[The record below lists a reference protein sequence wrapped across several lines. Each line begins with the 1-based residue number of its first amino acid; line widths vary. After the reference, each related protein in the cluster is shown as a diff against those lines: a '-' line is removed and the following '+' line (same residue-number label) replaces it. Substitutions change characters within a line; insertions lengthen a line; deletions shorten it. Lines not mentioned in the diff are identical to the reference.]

1 VAESQAASQEQKTTQ
16 AAMENNPI
24 LPVHLIVST
33 KALSCSEWKC
43 LSLLEDAAPL
53 KFEFEDHSRPELGNR
68 NLIGFLSHVVERLH
82 HQGSRQLNCLAD
94 AYLEVV
100 QRCISHTDF
109 GGYGLDQDTELS
121 SDQEAEVL
129 FLCSA
134 YLEAVKSAARTQLGP
149 VVQAFRPQGRRGMTM
164 TEKILAMHDVSRRGF
179 VRPGDIIQ
187 VDVDWVIA
195 SELSWKV
202 CHSPSL
208 PSKILVLTE
217 QY

>member
-1 VAESQAASQEQKTTQ
+1 MESNK
-16 AAMENNPI
+16 I
-24 LPVHLIVST
+24 LPVHLIVSA
-33 KALSCSEWKC
+33 KALSSSEWKC
-43 LSLLEDAAPL
+43 LYLLEDAATL
-53 KFEFEDHSRPELGNR
+53 KIEFENHLIPELGNR
-68 NLIGFLSHVVERLH
+68 NLVGFLSHVAERLH
-82 HQGSRQLNCLAD
+82 HQGVRQLNCLAD

-100 QRCISHTDF
+100 QRCISHADF
-109 GGYGLDQDTELS
+109 GGYGLSQDTELS

-149 VVQAFRPQGRRGMTM
+149 AVQGFRPQGRRGMTM

-179 VRPGDIIQ
+179 VRPGDLIQ

-202 CHSPSL
+202 SYSHLYL
-208 PSKILVLTE
+208 PKPWL
-217 QY
+217 